1 MEFKWKTLNDLIQA
15 STPKDTDLL
24 MVHDGTNLKKTTLQ
38 KIKEFIINGLA
49 QKSYVDTQDTAIS
62 SRVTENTNNV
72 TKLRSDVDTLLPLGL
87 KVENGVVM
95 DYWIE
100 ED

>member
-15 STPKDTDLL
+15 STPKDADLL
-24 MVHDGTNLKKTTLQ
+24 MVHDGTNLKKITLQ
-38 KIKEFIINGLA
+38 KIKEFITNGLA
-49 QKSYVDTQDTAIS
+49 QKSYVDSQDTAIS

-95 DYWIE
+95 DYWM

>member
-1 MEFKWKTLNDLIQA
+1 MGFKWKTLNDLIQA
-15 STPKDTDLL
+15 STPKDADLL
-24 MVHDGTNLKKTTLQ
+24 MVHDGTNLKKITLQ
-38 KIKEFIINGLA
+38 KIREFITNGLA
-49 QKSYVDTQDTAIS
+49 LKTYVDSQDTAIS

-87 KVENGVVM
+87 KVENGEVM
-95 DYWIE
+95 DYWM